1 MWPSVSIAFPC
12 WNRGLLLEKTLTSI
26 WRQSYRHWNS
36 LELIVVEEGDDGY
49 TRKVAESFGARYV
62 ARERKES
69 YPLFQSITEMWNQC
83 FRECH
88 NDVVILQCA
97 EVMHE
102 SENVIADLV
111 ARVTAGDHIFA
122 HAYLKD
128 LNPDGSFNG
137 WYNHPTEGSRP
148 GWVSGSGP
156 HCFYRQEM
164 LEFCDGN
171 PGPYCTDYFGY
182 GGEDDHLF
190 DCLRQSGWRLEYV
203 NTICAHQSHERVKY
217 EPVAG
222 YANRALKNIHY
233 REMRDGFR
241 PPTPNKYP
249 LLVDTSVRE
258 SVIADWILV
267 AENRY
272 EMSNIFDVWAFLW
285 RSGDRNPDDLF
296 VLQRAV
302 ANEGLGIPS
311 QIGEMIMEAA
321 WSVIR
326 ADEALTA
333 HAVAEYQQFPHWA
346 ARCKRSWE
354 IQLTWA
360 ARALAYAAKLMQDGE
375 INGEKVR

>member
-1 MWPSVSIAFPC
+1 MTTCLIALDNQDGD
-12 WNRGLLLEKTLTSI
+12 WNTSTQSALTN
-26 WRQSYRHWNS
+26 RTK
-36 LELIVVEEGDDGY
+36 ELNMNL
-49 TRKVAESFGARYV
+49 S
-62 ARERKES
+62 
-69 YPLFQSITEMWNQC
+69 
-83 FRECH
+83 
-88 NDVVILQCA
+88 
-97 EVMHE
+97 
-102 SENVIADLV
+102 
-111 ARVTAGDHIFA
+111 
-122 HAYLKD
+122 
-128 LNPDGSFNG
+128 PDT
-137 WYNHPTEGSRP
+137 PTE
-148 GWVSGSGP
+148 
-156 HCFYRQEM
+156 HLKIFY
-164 LEFCDGN
+164 
-171 PGPYCTDYFGY
+171 
-182 GGEDDHLF
+182 
-190 DCLRQSGWRLEYV
+190 
-203 NTICAHQSHERVKY
+203 
-217 EPVAG
+217 
-222 YANRALKNIHY
+222 Y